1 MTILNLPPFLAD
13 LSLSPVLALSGVL
26 PQHPVLSA
34 LLLAALV
41 FGNAFLVAAEVSLLR
56 VHASQ
61 LEEESG
67 ENEDRSK
74 LTLHLVSNIESYLA
88 ACQFGIT
95 FSTIVQGALGE
106 PFLSAYLVPLLT
118 GTGLSETVIRVISF
132 FLSVIALSI
141 LHSVFAEQ
149 IPRAFGFRKTV
160 QTAIACSGPVRLL
173 YLFLMGPVWLIH
185 GISRVLL
192 RVFFRMEP
200 VDSNQI
206 THTADELR
214 HLVEETGRAQEV
226 TETEQEILKN
236 ALTLN
241 ELCVRDIITP
251 RNDVIVLDVHRT
263 FRENLELALES
274 KHTRFPLVD
283 GHLDNTLGLIHIKD
297 LLREMQKDSSNLFA
311 AKRDLIRVSED
322 LPLDE
327 LLKLFLSKR
336 AHIALVVDE
345 FGGSVGL
352 VMLDDV
358 LDQVVGEIYDEFDDE
373 EEAGFN
379 EIDEDTFEVQGWL
392 PLHELSTHVGE
403 LVLEDP
409 DVSTVGGYITSVLGR
424 FPEVGETLRIEGF
437 DAKII
442 SADERSVGEIR
453 FERGESLGSLEPTEQ
468 EPIDTTGSKKSEPAE
483 KEKIT

>member
-1 MTILNLPPFLAD
+1 MTILNLPPLLAD
-13 LSLSPVLALSGVL
+13 ISLNPVFGQSGVL
-26 PQHPVLSA
+26 PQHPFLSA
-34 LLLAALV
+34 LLLAILV
-41 FGNAFLVAAEVSLLR
+41 VGNAFLVAAEVSLLR

-61 LEEESG
+61 IEEESSG
-67 ENEDRSK
+67 EDKDRSK
-74 LTLHLVSNIESYLA
+74 LTLHLVSNVESYLA

-106 PFLSAYLVPLLT
+106 PFLSAYLLPLLT
-118 GTGLSETVIRVISF
+118 NIGISEIAVRILSF
-132 FLSVIALSI
+132 FISVFALSI
-141 LHSVFAEQ
+141 LHSIFAEQ

-160 QTAIACSGPVRLL
+160 QTAIACSGPVRFL
-173 YLFLMGPVWLIH
+173 YLVLAGPVWVIH
-185 GISRVLL
+185 GTSRFLL
-192 RVFFRMEP
+192 RVFFRMKP

-251 RNDVIVLDVHRT
+251 RNEVVVLDVHRT

-297 LLREMQKDSSNLFA
+297 LLREMQRDSSNLFA
-311 AKRDLIRVSED
+311 AKRDLIRVSET
-322 LPLDE
+322 LPLDD

-373 EEAGFN
+373 EEAGYTK
-379 EIDEDTFEVQGWL
+379 IDEDTFEVEGSL

-424 FPEVGETLRIEGF
+424 FPEVGETLQIEGF
-437 DAKII
+437 EAKIV
-442 SADERSVGEIR
+442 SADERTVGAIR
-453 FERGESLGSLEPTEQ
+453 FKRSDATLEPQRDEKDPPVKETRR
-468 EPIDTTGSKKSEPAE
+468 DSKE
-483 KEKIT
+483 TRQVT